1 MVSHLNILAKSDEPE
16 GKTDFRLVKNPALQQ
31 LMVNVTNFHLTHV
44 EIVEK
49 LIGFENMTYGIILIS
64 KQQKVDMTGRWIF
77 HSIHNIYQCYTITTF
92 QLPLDT
98 SFGQYNSKSSIISL
112 NCFSIKLFFLK

>member
-1 MVSHLNILAKSDEPE
+1 LVSHLNILAKSDEPE

-64 KQQKVDMTGRWIF
+64 KQQKVDMTGR
-77 HSIHNIYQCYTITTF
+77 
-92 QLPLDT
+92 
-98 SFGQYNSKSSIISL
+98 
-112 NCFSIKLFFLK
+112 